1 MKKKFVLFPVFLLL
15 AMFAG
20 ALASPLNEDADACWR
35 KGVDAALLSKDHVP
49 GKIYMKFER
58 LDGDGKTKE
67 NNELWLELPPGE
79 KDARLV
85 RALENGRDVTRE
97 ELEKERARKE
107 KSKAKGKSDG
117 ENSINLSSEEIVP
130 LLTNTKKPVGH
141 YYLGREKRNGVD
153 CHAYEFRKQY
163 LQKRGKKQGS
173 VIHHGK
179 IWLDAASGM
188 PVEASYTYDPLPSMV
203 KQMEMKTS
211 FAAQGEK
218 FFIRSHEMLI
228 KAGFLFIKK
237 RFRIS
242 FILDAYREADKKEP
256 GRP

>member
-1 MKKKFVLFPVFLLL
+1 MKKKFVLFPVLLLL
-15 AMFAG
+15 AVFAG
-20 ALASPLNEDADACWR
+20 ASASPLNEDADACWQ
-35 KGVDAALLSKDHVP
+35 KGVNAALLSSDHVP
-49 GKIYMKFER
+49 GKIYLKFER
-58 LDGDGKTKE
+58 LDGDGKTREK
-67 NNELWLELPPGE
+67 NEMWLELPLGE

-85 RALENGRDVTRE
+85 RALENGKDVTRE

-130 LLTNTKKPVGH
+130 LLTNTKKPVAH
-141 YYLGREKRNGVD
+141 KYLGREKRNGVD
-153 CHAYEFRKQY
+153 CLAYEFRKEY
-163 LQKRGKKQGS
+163 LQKRGKKQGT

-203 KQMEMKTS
+203 KQLELNAS
-211 FAAQGEK
+211 FIAHGDK
-218 FFIRSHEMLI
+218 VFINKHEMVI

-237 RFRIS
+237 RFRMNLV
-242 FILDAYREADKKEP
+242 LDDYREAAEKNLE
-256 GRP
+256 